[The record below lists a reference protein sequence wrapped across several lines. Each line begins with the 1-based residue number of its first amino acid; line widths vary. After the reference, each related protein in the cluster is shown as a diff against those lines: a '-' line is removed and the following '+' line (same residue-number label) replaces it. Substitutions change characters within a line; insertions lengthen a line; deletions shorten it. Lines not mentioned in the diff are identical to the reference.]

1 MSLSATFVLSSTMIT
16 CPVIAFLSTRI
27 VFPSPTLLRRG
38 IDRYLTFSFRHEF
51 HKTKL
56 QYSFFKAVVPSI
68 FTRPPIYADTLSRAN
83 RSIPL
88 HSTYSNF
95 KGSTSPAVMA
105 RKTVERFPRVHA
117 PRRASLGA
125 SRRLYLARL
134 VSTLCHPSERSS
146 VDSWHHFDSASRSAI
161 VRSRVS
167 VLPRHCCLDHASSS
181 LSSVSLHFRRPIP
194 LRQEELLF
202 APQTTCGVF
211 FFVTIKRIVPFGF
224 DHPTVGSLSYYIFK
238 DCAWNYLFLSARDT
252 TIAHFAF
259 PYSPYSFFDLSVNI
273 SFCFVT
279 SVSKYYII
287 HKVTWQ
293 NTIHPFQVTNQ
304 M

>member
-1 MSLSATFVLSSTMIT
+1 MHPHDVTSSMVSVPSVMSKNTRVGDVSVSNVCTFVNGDYMSCNRLSFYSNRFSFSYAT
-16 CPVIAFLSTRI
+16 SQR
-27 VFPSPTLLRRG
+27 
-38 IDRYLTFSFRHEF
+38 DRSIFTFSFRHEF

-56 QYSFFKAVVPSI
+56 QYSFFKTVVPSI
-68 FTRPPIYADTLSRAN
+68 FTRPPIYADTLSHAN

-95 KGSTSPAVMA
+95 KGSTSPAAMA

-125 SRRLYLARL
+125 SRRLYLARR

-146 VDSWHHFDSASRSAI
+146 VDSWHHFDSTSRSAI

-194 LRQEELLF
+194 LRQEEFLF
-202 APQTTCGVF
+202 APQTICGVSF
-211 FFVTIKRIVPFGF
+211 FFFPFCH
-224 DHPTVGSLSYYIFK
+224 D
-238 DCAWNYLFLSARDT
+238 
-252 TIAHFAF
+252 
-259 PYSPYSFFDLSVNI
+259 
-273 SFCFVT
+273 
-279 SVSKYYII
+279 
-287 HKVTWQ
+287 
-293 NTIHPFQVTNQ
+293 
-304 M
+304 

>member
-1 MSLSATFVLSSTMIT
+1 MSLSATFVLSSTIIT
-16 CPVIAFLSTRI
+16 CPVIAFISTRI
-27 VFPSPTLLRRG
+27 VFPSPMLHRRR

-202 APQTTCGVF
+202 APQTTCGF
-211 FFVTIKRIVPFGF
+211 FFLSRLNVSCPSDLIIRQL
-224 DHPTVGSLSYYIFK
+224 DHCLTT
-238 DCAWNYLFLSARDT
+238 YLK
-252 TIAHFAF
+252 IAHEIIYFYLLVIQRSLISHF
-259 PYSPYSFFDLSVNI
+259 HILHIRSSISLLIYLSV
-273 SFCFVT
+273 SLLRFP
-279 SVSKYYII
+279 
-287 HKVTWQ
+287 
-293 NTIHPFQVTNQ
+293 NTILFIK
-304 M
+304 